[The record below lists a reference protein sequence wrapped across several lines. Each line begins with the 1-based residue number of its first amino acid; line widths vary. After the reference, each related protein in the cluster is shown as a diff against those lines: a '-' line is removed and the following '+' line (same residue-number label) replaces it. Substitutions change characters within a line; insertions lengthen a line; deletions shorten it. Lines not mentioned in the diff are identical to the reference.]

1 MDYLK
6 DVKSEVKRL
15 SEIEKYDK
23 KRLASNDEKKKNYY
37 LEGMKCL
44 LVGVETVDN
53 YSEILASYRNIIE
66 DKSALIDKLFD
77 EIKVIKKM
85 KV

>member
-1 MDYLK
+1 
-6 DVKSEVKRL
+6 
-15 SEIEKYDK
+15 
-23 KRLASNDEKKKNYY
+23 
-37 LEGMKCL
+37 MKCL